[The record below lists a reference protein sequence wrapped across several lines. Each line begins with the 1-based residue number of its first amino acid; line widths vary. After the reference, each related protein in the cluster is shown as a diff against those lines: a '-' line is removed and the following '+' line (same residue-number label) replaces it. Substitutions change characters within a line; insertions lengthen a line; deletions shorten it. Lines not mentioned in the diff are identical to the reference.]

1 MKKIIV
7 ILCLICIVFPVI
19 VNSDELTSKLNFC
32 RSLSEVAEHTMLLR
46 QTGMDISETKTFITS
61 EMYNLGF
68 GDYQES
74 TDMVD
79 IFLAT
84 AYAFPVLPL
93 SAKSDFITFM
103 GKTTMSN
110 CIEDLVDEKD
120 FTDDYFNDDFEDDY
134 IKENDYI
141 EDDQSI

>member
-19 VNSDELTSKLNFC
+19 ANSDELTSKLNFC
-32 RSLSEVAEHTMLLR
+32 HSLSEVAEHTMLLR